1 MSFERKDE
9 RQPSKKKFKIRE
21 TTRFCKGNDA
31 YRGEIFGGQQPVRH
45 GEINSGGLDSFLFR
59 FFFYHDRTNR
69 CCYRSIVVVVLIVFF
84 QRSDGKISTRRL
96 TATVRLLLLK
106 CFLLLRRRSSPTGGK
121 RRRDRKRERKRTH
134 QCLFKACSDQRRSMI
149 EKAVC
154 CCEAGLFGRES
165 FWST

>member
-59 FFFYHDRTNR
+59 FFFYHDHTNR
-69 CCYRSIVVVVLIVFF
+69 CCCCCSIVVVVVLIAF

-96 TATVRLLLLK
+96 TATVRLL
-106 CFLLLRRRSSPTGGK
+106 LLLRRRSSPTGGK

-134 QCLFKACSDQRRSMI
+134 QYSKRVQNGVVWEGVVVLVHVISIFI
-149 EKAVC
+149 TN
-154 CCEAGLFGRES
+154 S
-165 FWST
+165 FLNS

>member
-45 GEINSGGLDSFLFR
+45 GEINSGGLDTFLFR
-59 FFFYHDRTNR
+59 FFFYHDHTNR
-69 CCYRSIVVVVLIVFF
+69 CCCCCCSIVVVVVLIAF

-96 TATVRLLLLK
+96 TATVR
-106 CFLLLRRRSSPTGGK
+106 LLLRRRSSPTGGK

-165 FWST
+165 FWSTYFQFL

>member
-45 GEINSGGLDSFLFR
+45 GEINSGGLDTFLFR
-59 FFFYHDRTNR
+59 FFFYHDHTKR

-84 QRSDGKISTRRL
+84 QRSDGKISTRL

>member
-59 FFFYHDRTNR
+59 FFFYHDHTNR
-69 CCYRSIVVVVLIVFF
+69 CCCCCCSIVVVVLIAF

-96 TATVRLLLLK
+96 TATVR
-106 CFLLLRRRSSPTGGK
+106 LLLRRRSSPTGGK

>member
-1 MSFERKDE
+1 MKGN
-9 RQPSKKKFKIRE
+9 PLPKKNLKFKRRLLAFVKE
-21 TTRFCKGNDA
+21 TT

-96 TATVRLLLLK
+96 TATVRLLLL
-106 CFLLLRRRSSPTGGK
+106 RRRSSPTGGK
-121 RRRDRKRERKRTH
+121 RRRDRKRERRRTH
-134 QCLFKACSDQRRSMI
+134 QCLKRVQIRDDR
-149 EKAVC
+149 
-154 CCEAGLFGRES
+154 
-165 FWST
+165 

>member
-1 MSFERKDE
+1 MKGN
-9 RQPSKKKFKIRE
+9 PLPKKNLKFKRRLLAFVKE
-21 TTRFCKGNDA
+21 TT

-45 GEINSGGLDSFLFR
+45 GEINSGGLDTFLFR
-59 FFFYHDRTNR
+59 FFFYHDHTKR

-84 QRSDGKISTRRL
+84 QRSDGKISTRL

>member
-59 FFFYHDRTNR
+59 FFFYHDHTNR
-69 CCYRSIVVVVLIVFF
+69 CCCCCCSIVVVVVLIAF

-96 TATVRLLLLK
+96 TATVRLL
-106 CFLLLRRRSSPTGGK
+106 LLLRRRSSPTGGK

-134 QCLFKACSDQRRSMI
+134 QYSKRVQIRDDR
-149 EKAVC
+149 
-154 CCEAGLFGRES
+154 
-165 FWST
+165 